1 MQTYEQK
8 QIQILIPSRDRIF
21 KVYFLHLNLV
31 VTKSGR
37 FSPAFLAFSAINI
50 HFHKLDGE
58 MNLKLQ
64 NEPFNILY
72 YCRNFVRRNKF
83 QKDKFPHSNL
93 SSSEVPRFQ
102 KDKFPHSNLSSSEVP
117 WFQKDKFPHSNL
129 SSSEV
134 PWLQKDKFPHSNLSS
149 FEVPWFRD
157 HAVIRDR
164 SQGKVTE
171 AVRTLTFIG
180 IPTIM
185 TEHFYEFS

>member
-1 MQTYEQK
+1 MQKYEHK

-31 VTKSGR
+31 VTKSGSR
-37 FSPAFLAFSAINI
+37 FSPAFPAFSAINI

-64 NEPFNILY
+64 NEPFSILY

-93 SSSEVPRFQ
+93 SSF
-102 KDKFPHSNLSSSEVP
+102 EVP
-117 WFQKDKFPHSNL
+117 WFQKDKFPHINL
-129 SSSEV
+129 SSS
-134 PWLQKDKFPHSNLSS
+134 
-149 FEVPWFRD
+149 EVPWFRD